1 MTVTREL
8 LEKVRSLKEYATLGK
23 RRSFQYMSGV
33 PGFAYNAFFL
43 EEARNSYFEFEQIVI
58 LNFWV
63 ERVWELG
70 TITSQKVRVRSDCG
84 GTSDSTFSSPAG
96 GTMSFECCSWDGPP
110 KASLVKV

>member
-1 MTVTREL
+1 M
-8 LEKVRSLKEYATLGK
+8 EKVRSLKEYATLGK

-70 TITSQKVRVRSDCG
+70 TITSQKLELGVIVEERVIEPSVPQLEG
-84 GTSDSTFSSPAG
+84 Q
-96 GTMSFECCSWDGPP
+96 
-110 KASLVKV
+110 